1 MKNHGR
7 KIIACLVL
15 ALFILAPIVS
25 VYAQSLPT
33 PESGTFPT
41 GTFVVP
47 MDSKQA
53 DRIRVY
59 GFIHEF
65 LRLTPSGEVARII
78 EPPDVTMQTGLTPS
92 GALYQG
98 GPFLIAQSFSAAI
111 SNMLMNSTFS
121 KVTVTQLSVPFT
133 SNQVFFVT
141 QATKILVIRGIWG
154 RTDLTLTRMGI
165 SYTIVTPMQVLNNP
179 SMLNQYTLIV
189 LDSPGWYG
197 NPCPE
202 TLGCTY
208 EALHSKIQA
217 VYSTLQARVQA
228 GNEVIYTDIAM
239 LDLNSTFPGY
249 VQLGHAGEAGAWP
262 AVVYNPGKGNSQSY
276 FPSQYYNPGPNP
288 NNVRI
293 FTESGGGLWVPIG
306 VQPAHVQDVQVL
318 MDSSRFGVPTI
329 QYALLGFYFQYGN
342 GIVEGLAF
350 QPYQQLY
357 PTYADLNGYY
367 ATYEIYGNKFVH
379 GPTSTFFVS
388 STPQTVTVS
397 QGQTAS
403 YTIGVTSV
411 GTFSSPVSL
420 QASGVPANAGATFSS
435 GTVTPPQ
442 GGTVTSMLTVSTG
455 MGTPVGSYNLTI
467 TGSSTLPAVT
477 ASTTITLVV
486 TSAPAD
492 YSINI
497 SPNMLVLQPGQCGNV
512 TATVQSFGGF
522 SAPVTFTLSPLPI
535 PHVTSTMFIPNPIR
549 PPPGGSAS
557 SVLKM
562 CVDNTATNAS
572 YTLTVTGTGPTSPPG
587 PHTATLSFQIVAFP
601 PPSTTLNWW
610 LILLLLAMLFLAIA
624 IALLAILKSRR
635 GGLVGGRRRVRLVH
649 VLPIPIIRCRFCG
662 RNMPIY
668 SVYCP
673 YCGRPA
679 VVMAPPPRPRP
690 RAAILPPTRSGI
702 FSFIL
707 ALVSGI
713 LILVNSAALLMPGFY
728 GQGVGW
734 SSIFFWLP
742 VIGPTYAFAL
752 GIFIGLTIILAS
764 VIMIL
769 SSGVLA
775 DVIIFP
781 FAIFSLIIG
790 GGFIA
795 GMIIG
800 IIAGILAA
808 LKR

>member
-1 MKNHGR
+1 MKNSGR

-15 ALFILAPIVS
+15 VLFILGPIIATA
-25 VYAQSLPT
+25 YALPT

-41 GTFVVP
+41 GAFVVP

-65 LRLTPSGEVARII
+65 LRLTPNSKVARII

-98 GPFLIAQSFSAAI
+98 GPFLIDQSFSSAI
-111 SNMLMNSTFS
+111 SGLLSNSTFS
-121 KVTVTQLSVPFT
+121 KVTVTQLSVPFS
-133 SNQVFFVT
+133 SNQIFFVT

-154 RTDLTLTRMGI
+154 RTDLTLSRMGI
-165 SYTIVTPMQVLNNP
+165 SYTMVTPDQVLSNP
-179 SMLNQYTLIV
+179 SMINQYTLIV

-197 NPCPE
+197 NPCPQ

-208 EALHSKIQA
+208 QALHSQIQA

-239 LDLNSTFPGY
+239 LDLNATFPGY
-249 VQLGHAGEAGAWP
+249 VQLGHIGEAGSWP
-262 AVVYNPGKGNSQSY
+262 AVVYNPGKGQSQSY

-306 VQPAHVQDVQVL
+306 VQPAHAQDVQVL
-318 MDSSRFGVPTI
+318 MDSTQFGIPKI

-350 QPYQQLY
+350 QPYQQLF
-357 PTYADLNGYY
+357 PTYADQNGYY

-379 GPTSTFFVS
+379 GPQSTFFLS
-388 STPQTVTVS
+388 ATPQSVTVP
-397 QGQTAS
+397 QGHTAS
-403 YTIGVTSV
+403 YTIGATSI
-411 GTFSSPVSL
+411 GTFSAPIFL
-420 QASGVPANAGATFSS
+420 QASGVPAGAAASFAPS
-435 GTVTPPQ
+435 TVTPPQ
-442 GGTVTSMLTVSTG
+442 GGTVTSLLTVSTSL
-455 MGTPVGSYNLTI
+455 GTPVGTYNITI
-467 TGSSTLPAVT
+467 TGSATLPAVT
-477 ASTTITLVV
+477 ETTTVTLTV

-492 YSINI
+492 YSITLN
-497 SPNMLVLQPGQCGNV
+497 PNMLVLQPGQCGNV
-512 TATVQSFGGF
+512 TATVQSFGNF
-522 SAPVTFTLSPLPI
+522 SSPVTFTLSPLPI
-535 PHVTSTMFIPNPIR
+535 PHVTTKFAPNPIT
-549 PPPGGSAS
+549 PPPGGIAS
-557 SVLKM
+557 SVLEV

-572 YTLTVTGTGPTSPPG
+572 YTLTVTGAGPTSPPG
-587 PHTATLSFQIVAFP
+587 PHTSTLSFQIIVPAP
-601 PPSTTLNWW
+601 PPSPGLSWW
-610 LILLLLAMLFLAIA
+610 LILLLLAMLLLSIA
-624 IALLAILKSRR
+624 IALFALLKSRR
-635 GGLVGGRRRVRLVH
+635 GGMAGGGRRVRLVH
-649 VLPIPIIRCRFCG
+649 VLPIPIIRCRLCG
-662 RNMPIY
+662 RKMPIY

-673 YCGRPA
+673 YCGRPH
-679 VVMAPPPRPRP
+679 VVAPPPPRARPRP
-690 RAAILPPTRSGI
+690 TLPPTSRNGLL
-702 FSFIL
+702 SFIL

-713 LILVNSAALLMPGFY
+713 LILVNSAVLLMPGFY
-728 GQGVGW
+728 AQW

-742 VIGPTYAFAL
+742 VLGPSYAFAL
-752 GIFIGLTIILAS
+752 GVFIGLTIILAS

-795 GMIIG
+795 GMILG
-800 IIAGILAA
+800 IIAGIIAA
-808 LKR
+808 LRR